1 MNEETEVNEDVQTL
15 KEAGQHNGIAAV
27 SDAMHKLNVLVRLV

>member
-1 MNEETEVNEDVQTL
+1 MNEETELKEDVETL

-27 SDAMHKLNVLVRLV
+27 SDARLKLNVLVRLV